1 MKIHEYKELED
12 GGADL
17 EVELTAEEARTLI
30 EVGLAK
36 VLKDFA
42 EQHENQFE
50 DRVEDVWKGD
60 KDHWINR
67 MDEDE

>member
-1 MKIHEYKELED
+1 MKILRYKEHED

-17 EVELTAEEARTLI
+17 EVELEANEARTLI

-50 DRVEDVWKGD
+50 DRVEDAWRGD